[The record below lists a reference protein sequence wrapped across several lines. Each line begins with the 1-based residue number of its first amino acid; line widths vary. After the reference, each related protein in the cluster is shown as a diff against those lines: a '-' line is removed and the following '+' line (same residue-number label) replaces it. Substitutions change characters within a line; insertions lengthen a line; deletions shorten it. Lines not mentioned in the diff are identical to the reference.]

1 MSMPVE
7 WITCGV
13 ALKLARRMYGDNSNH
28 SLSHP
33 AHVAVFQHAGD
44 GQLTLKAEAL
54 TAYFDGW
61 AYAAGK
67 AITNAD
73 APMPESDVDTILRL
87 TTSSISNFLKNI
99 KSPKSNLLNFSYFDI
114 FQGIFEVSEIY
125 IDGFYDSWIL
135 NGIFFDKA
143 EVEYL
148 FCDDESTRQSLI
160 SANRQLGPKGVV
172 PYSDPERR
180 AWMQNSTENNV
191 DAAFKQYKL
200 DPRHD
205 GTKQAEWRL
214 EWTAIHGRRRGRPPK
229 IVK

>member
-1 MSMPVE
+1 MPVE

-13 ALKLARRMYGDNSNH
+13 ALKLARRMYDDSSNH
-28 SLSHP
+28 HPSHP

-87 TTSSISNFLKNI
+87 TTSSISNLLKNS
-99 KSPKSNLLNFSYFDI
+99 KPPESNLFNFSYFDI
-114 FQGIFEVSEIY
+114 FQGFFEVSEVY
-125 IDGFYDSWIL
+125 IDEFYDRWVL
-135 NGIFFDKA
+135 NGILFDKA
-143 EVEYL
+143 EIEYF

-160 SANRQLGPKGVV
+160 LANSQLGPKGVA

-180 AWMQNSTENNV
+180 LWIQNSSEKNGDV
-191 DAAFKQYKL
+191 AFKQYKL

-214 EWTAIHGRRRGRPPK
+214 EWTKIHGRRRGRPPK